1 MTAAPLAFDRRV
13 VPARP
18 DLAAA
23 HLEGVHPAER
33 YVQGTA
39 MRVVAGRA
47 ALRGRPDA
55 AASMT
60 SELVFGEDV
69 NVYEVAHGWA
79 WGQAAHDNYVG
90 YMEVADLGPA
100 VGLVPS
106 HRLGAALSH
115 LYPAADLKQ
124 PPRLM
129 LPMGARL
136 AVVETRGRWHR
147 VDPGAG
153 LVQGDDLWVPAP
165 HVTPLGAVAPD
176 FVGAALALC
185 GVPYIWGGRTPLGLD
200 CSGLVQL
207 VLAGAGIA
215 APRDSDQQAA
225 ALGKMI
231 DEGTGLERGDIVF
244 FPGHVGLMVDGTHL
258 VHANA
263 FAMGVSVDPLAEVV
277 ARVAGEIGPDRAPV
291 TARRRLK
298 AQDH

>member
-1 MTAAPLAFDRRV
+1 MTASPPAFDRRV

-23 HLEGVHPAER
+23 HLEGVHSAER
-33 YVQGTA
+33 YVAGTA
-39 MRVVAGRA
+39 MRVLAGR
-47 ALRGRPDA
+47 LPVRGRAEVGAP
-55 AASMT
+55 MT
-60 SELVFGEDV
+60 TELVFGEDV
-69 NVYEVAHGWA
+69 MVYEVREGWA
-79 WGQAAHDNYVG
+79 WGQAAHDGYVG
-90 YMEVADLGPA
+90 YMETAALGPA
-100 VGLVPS
+100 TGPVPT
-106 HRLGAALSH
+106 HRLGVALSH

-124 PPRLM
+124 PPRLL

-147 VDPGAG
+147 VDAGPGLAEG
-153 LVQGDDLWVPAP
+153 QDLWVPAP
-165 HVTPLGAVAPD
+165 HVIPLDAVAPD
-176 FVGAALALC
+176 FVGAALALR
-185 GVPYIWGGRTPLGLD
+185 GVPYLWGGRTPLGLD

-225 ALGKMI
+225 ALGTMI
-231 DEGTGLERGDIVF
+231 DEGAGLERGDIVF

-263 FAMGVSVDPLAEVV
+263 FAMAVSVDPLAEVV
-277 ARVAGEIGPDRAPV
+277 ARVAGEIGPGRAPV
-291 TARRRLK
+291 SARRRLQ